1 MGGFAMRNVRAEAM
15 AKINGLNGISGSATF
30 VDKRDPVKSAVI
42 IEYKDGRQVFKTK
55 VNPK

>member
-1 MGGFAMRNVRAEAM
+1 MRNVRAEAM

-30 VDKRDPVKSAVI
+30 VGKRDPVKSAVI